1 MKRILVS
8 GVAATFLLVSI
19 LASSASA
26 HNFVANTSLTIHKSP
41 TGDTHPGHDV
51 VIFGKLRS
59 GHHSCE
65 VHKVVRLMKKR
76 PGPDKLLGR
85 DRTDTEGDYSFL
97 RNPTRDHD
105 RLHADSRVRSTP
117 RTGTLT
123 SVWPADPRTCS
134 STSVRTEIRD

>member
-19 LASSASA
+19 LASSAMA
-26 HNFVANTSLTIHKSP
+26 HNFVANTSLSIHKSP
-41 TGDTHPGHDV
+41 TGVTHPGHDV
-51 VIFGKLRS
+51 VIFGKLHS

-76 PGPDKLLGR
+76 SGPDKLLAK

-97 RNPTRDHD
+97 RNPSHDLTVYTRFKGSLATSYGHSHEC
-105 RLHADSRVRSTP
+105 LASR
-117 RTGTLT
+117 
-123 SVWPADPRTCS
+123 S
-134 STSVRTEIRD
+134 SNLFINVS

>member
-1 MKRILVS
+1 MKRILVC

-19 LASSASA
+19 LASSAMA
-26 HNFVANTSLTIHKSP
+26 HNFVANTSLTIHKAP
-41 TGDTHPGHDV
+41 TGATHPGHDV

-97 RNPTRDHD
+97 RNPTRDMTVYTRFRGSLNTSYGHSHEC
-105 RLHADSRVRSTP
+105 LASR
-117 RTGTLT
+117 
-123 SVWPADPRTCS
+123 S
-134 STSVRTEIRD
+134 SNLFINIR